1 MLHSDRFRHHVGPGP
16 PPSRDASTPPPPPR
30 PRTRRFAD
38 YTRAEIRT
46 QATRNAPP
54 RDHTPAAAI
63 AEEDAEAGSATA
75 GRAYVPD
82 LNPLHTDW
90 FDAPPHL
97 HPSEAA
103 GAHATA
109 PPGLSI
115 NDLMD
120 EVEDKLRGTVLEPP
134 QLKEPLKVD
143 PALLVKDGDG
153 RVHAVMGESINDLMD
168 EASDKLRAGDAEM
181 LQM

>member
-1 MLHSDRFRHHVGPGP
+1 MLRATASATASALRRHL
-16 PPSRDASTPPPPPR
+16 AA
-30 PRTRRFAD
+30 TRLPAAATATRHFAD
-38 YTRAEIRT
+38 YTRAEIRKQT
-46 QATRNAPP
+46 TRNAPP
-54 RDHTPAAAI
+54 RDHTPAAAT
-63 AEEDAEAGSATA
+63 ADEDAEAGMA

-103 GAHATA
+103 GASAHAAQA

-120 EVEDKLRGTVLEPP
+120 EVEDKLRGTILEAP

-168 EASDKLRAGDAEM
+168 EASDKLRAGDAEVM
-181 LQM
+181 QM